1 MRDALRRSRW
11 YRICSAS
18 RCVEGVDPI
27 QVGQALAHG
36 GGVSTHTRA
45 RECVLISVFVFSRH
59 APCVCC
65 ACAFFACGRATNT
78 QTHSRARCFLLP
90 LRPTHTTVHRQLER
104 PHSAAPI
111 QKQPKINIWP
121 HAAPSPRPTIRH
133 HSLGPQPLY
142 HPTSHP
148 GGLQRSMHS
157 AIRTDGNFRLGT
169 LARMAGRMPS
179 TDRSFEPIAIGFCL
193 WRTT

>member
-1 MRDALRRSRW
+1 M
-11 YRICSAS
+11 IC
-18 RCVEGVDPI
+18 V
-27 QVGQALAHG
+27 
-36 GGVSTHTRA
+36 
-45 RECVLISVFVFSRH
+45 CVLSSRAFVCCKRVSSFITDATDEKQTIRLF
-59 APCVCC
+59 VCC
-65 ACAFFACGRATNT
+65 ACAFFSYGRATNT

-148 GGLQRSMHS
+148 GGLRRSMHS